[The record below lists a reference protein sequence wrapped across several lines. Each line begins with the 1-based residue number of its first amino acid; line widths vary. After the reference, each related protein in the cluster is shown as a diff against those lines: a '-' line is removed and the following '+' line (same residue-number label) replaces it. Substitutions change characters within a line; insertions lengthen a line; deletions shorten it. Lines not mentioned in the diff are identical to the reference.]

1 MATKFTLLLFAIKI
15 RLSCNQNKNFCFST
29 SGVNKGGARGG
40 FAPPDFL
47 PIQKGKRK
55 KGEKEGKGEKRKRRK
70 KERKKEK
77 RKRKG
82 EKRKRKNN
90 KITEYR

>member
-40 FAPPDFL
+40 LCPSRFFAHP
-47 PIQKGKRK
+47 
-55 KGEKEGKGEKRKRRK
+55 
-70 KERKKEK
+70 ERKKEK
-77 RKRKG
+77 GRKRRERGKKKKEEKG
-82 EKRKRKNN
+82 KKKGGKKAKTRKKEEKKRIK
-90 KITEYR
+90 